1 MASEQPKDHTCTAGT
16 GPGCD
21 LSSIMLIAFLGLFL
35 SGYNNFMVAI
45 ALIEIKPAFKLGP
58 VAVGLVLAATFL
70 GMLIGG
76 ATLGRLADIMGR
88 RPVMILNMCMIAA
101 FAILSSFA
109 GNAAELI
116 IMRLLMGIGIG
127 AGYPIGS
134 TYVADVSPSHDRGAR
149 MTLAFCGW
157 GFGALACGLVGW
169 ILLSMVSPN
178 LGWRL
183 MLASGAIPAIIALV
197 VIRTRCLPESHCWK
211 SSQSLEPLP
220 FRTLLRQGY
229 RSTTLAALLP
239 WFLMDLPVY
248 GIGLLIPTVLLQLH
262 VGGSNAVVLSTCGL
276 SIFTLL
282 GFAIAYYTIDR
293 IGRRQLQII
302 GFIGMAVLFTILAIA
317 GAGINKFALLAMF
330 AGIQIFINAG
340 PNTTTWIVAAEVF
353 PTRLRAS
360 GQGSATAF
368 SRIGAASG
376 AFFLPVIDAKAGLGA
391 AFAVVAV
398 ASVVAA
404 IITMMYLPETAR
416 CELKH

>member
-1 MASEQPKDHTCTAGT
+1 MRPENTGKPSCATSS

-21 LSSIMLIAFLGLFL
+21 VGSIMLIAFLGLFL

-45 ALIEIKPAFKLGP
+45 ALIEIKPKLHLGP
-58 VAVGLVLAATFL
+58 VAVGLILAATFL

-76 ATLGRLADIMGR
+76 STLGRLADVMGR
-88 RPVMILNMCMIAA
+88 RPVMILNMLMITV
-101 FAILSSFA
+101 FAIFSGLV
-109 GNAAELI
+109 GNAGELFV
-116 IMRLLMGIGIG
+116 MRLLMGIGIG

-134 TYVADVSPSHDRGAR
+134 TYVADLSPSRDRGAR

-157 GFGALACGLVGW
+157 GFGALASGLVGW
-169 ILLSMVSPN
+169 AMLSVVPPN
-178 LGWRL
+178 MGWRL
-183 MLASGAIPAIIALV
+183 MLASGAIPAIVALV

-220 FRTLLRQGY
+220 FKTLLSRSY
-229 RSTTLAALLP
+229 RSTTMAALLP

-262 VGGSNAVVLSTCGL
+262 IGGADAVVLTTCGL

-282 GFAIAYYTIDR
+282 GFAVAYHTIDR

-302 GFIGMAVLFTILAIA
+302 GFIGMAVLFTILAVA
-317 GAGINKFALLAMF
+317 GAGINKFELLALF
-330 AGIQIFINAG
+330 AAIQIFINAG

-398 ASVVAA
+398 ASILAA
-404 IITMMYLPETAR
+404 VITAIYLPETAR
-416 CELKH
+416 CDLNH